1 MYGVNGKKFRRHYRK
16 SLSEFKDW
24 NQKQHAEDYI
34 LYSENCLSQLSLDEV
49 ALSQGEL
56 YTVLTSKQAKGR
68 KRSIVAIIKG
78 TKSDETIDKLLK
90 IDRKL
95 RLKVK
100 EITLDMAGSMKL
112 VAKRCFPNAM
122 QVIDRFHVQKLA
134 TEAVQEIRIKHRWEA
149 IDSENEIL
157 KQAKEKKVKPEIQVF
172 SNGDTRKQL

>member
-34 LYSENCLSQLSLDEV
+34 LYPENCLSQLSLDEV

-68 KRSIVAIIKG
+68 KGSIVAIIKG

-157 KQAKEKKVKPEIQVF
+157 KQAK
-172 SNGDTRKQL
+172 